1 MKLTKLGLEYFGI
14 ISNDNTLRAW
24 TREELSVVL
33 LTFEFSINSM
43 SSNMTE
49 TKAMSIFYHIQ
60 EQLFSE
66 SPSLLVLLLFGCFI
80 LFAFEC
86 LNLITLHT
94 QLWTKIS
101 LIPVRGKH
109 LDELSGRDKLFIGLN
124 KLATP
129 PFAYLY
135 LRYSLKNNSIPLS
148 TTEMTVLNTIAPLP
162 VLFIIYDFF
171 YTILH
176 GFLHIPTIYSYIHKH
191 HHHQKAPSRANV
203 DAVNVHP
210 VEFFLGEYNHWLALY
225 LVSQTMMEVHF
236 VASVLFLGIGA
247 ILTGWNHT
255 RFDVSFLGGIYDSK
269 AHDVHHRI
277 PQSNYGQ
284 YSMFW
289 DHVFGTFRR
298 YNESDRINPRAQ
310 LDSTT
315 GKSLEYMEYSKSSN
329 KIPQYSSRK
338 KL

>member
-1 MKLTKLGLEYFGI
+1 MGLLLICE
-14 ISNDNTLRAW
+14 S
-24 TREELSVVL
+24 SVD
-33 LTFEFSINSM
+33 SM
-43 SSNMTE
+43 SMSINMTE
-49 TKAMSIFYHIQ
+49 TSANAIFYHIQ
-60 EQLFSE
+60 ERLFSE
-66 SPSLLVLLLFGCFI
+66 SPSPLVLLLFGCFI

-94 QLWTKIS
+94 QRWIKTS

-109 LDELSGRDKLFIGLN
+109 LDELSDTDKLFIGLN

-135 LRYSLKNNSIPLS
+135 LRYALQNSSIPLS
-148 TTEMTVLNTIAPLP
+148 TSEMTLLNTIAPLP
-162 VLFIIYDFF
+162 VLFITYDLF

-176 GFLHIPTIYSYIHKH
+176 GILHIPKIYSYIHKH

-210 VEFFLGEYNHWLALY
+210 MEFFLGEYNHWLALH
-225 LVSQTMMEVHF
+225 LVSQIIMEVHF

-255 RFDVSFLGGIYDSK
+255 RFDVSFLGGMYDSK

-298 YNESDRINPRAQ
+298 YNEDDRINPKAQ
-310 LDSTT
+310 LDPVT
-315 GKSLEYMEYSKSSN
+315 GKSFEYMEYSKGNGEVPEYSN
-329 KIPQYSSRK
+329 KK
-338 KL
+338 EL